1 MEELGAPR
9 PRSSRPDLPTLLS
22 QHVVQNISRYL
33 LLLGCLESNRIS
45 YSSRESGLSALLLQ
59 REERLSK
66 EMQLREEKM
75 KLEREELEYRRGV
88 EKEEAEEKHRRDEI
102 ERQ

>member
-1 MEELGAPR
+1 
-9 PRSSRPDLPTLLS
+9 
-22 QHVVQNISRYL
+22 
-33 LLLGCLESNRIS
+33 
-45 YSSRESGLSALLLQ
+45 
-59 REERLSK
+59 
-66 EMQLREEKM
+66 M